1 MCASD
6 KQAEGC
12 KEEWAKSMDAITKA
26 NSTRKSPPT
35 LESRQ
40 HESIW
45 QRIYFTVAILL
56 NTVMYLSIV
65 CFLVYFAAVYYAP
78 WTWLRTLL
86 LLYIPY
92 CLLDRTHLHGGTR
105 WVSYETIEWVRS
117 LPTFW
122 ASTAYFPA
130 ILHKT
135 VDLDP
140 SKPYIL
146 SYHPHGVIG
155 MGVNCALNTNCA
167 GFPDLF
173 PGLKRWGVTLREVFY
188 FFLVRDYILLAGFI
202 SPDRQ
207 ALSHK
212 LRQGDSIVL
221 ITGGAAEALYAQSGR
236 FTLYLKRRRGFLKL
250 ALETGAAV
258 VPCLGFGEN
267 DAFSTMDATKVG
279 HSATLMDILLRIRKV
294 LRFATPL
301 VTWPIPRRNPIH
313 VVVGAP
319 VRFAPGTSA
328 DDCHAQYLEALTKL
342 YDEHK
347 AKYGHKDIP
356 LEII

>member
-1 MCASD
+1 MCLAD
-6 KQAEGC
+6 KQTSNSLGKDDKPEASAPVAER
-12 KEEWAKSMDAITKA
+12 T
-26 NSTRKSPPT
+26 PPT
-35 LESRQ
+35 LQDRQNESF
-40 HESIW
+40 W
-45 QRIYFTVAILL
+45 QGISYTIAILF
-56 NTVMYLSIV
+56 NTVMYLSVV
-65 CFLVYFAAVYYAP
+65 CFILYFCMVYYAP
-78 WTWLRTLL
+78 STWVRTLL

-92 CLLDRTHLHGGTR
+92 TLLDKTHITGATR

-130 ILHKT
+130 MLHKT
-135 VDLDP
+135 HDLDP
-140 SKPYIL
+140 SKQYIL

-155 MGVNCALNTNCA
+155 MGVNCTLNTNCA
-167 GFPDLF
+167 GFRELF
-173 PGLKRWGVTLREVFY
+173 PGLRRWGVTLREVFY

-202 SPDRQ
+202 SADRQ
-207 ALSHK
+207 ALEQK

-236 FTLYLKRRRGFLKL
+236 FTLYLKRRQGFLKL

-267 DAFSTMDATKVG
+267 DCFSTLDVTK
-279 HSATLMDILLRIRKV
+279 HEHASLMNLLLRIRKV
-294 LRFATPL
+294 LRFSTPL

-319 VRFAPGTSA
+319 VAFAPGTSVEE
-328 DDCHAQYLEALTKL
+328 CHKQYIVAVTKL
-342 YDEHK
+342 YNEHK

>member
-1 MCASD
+1 MCISD
-6 KQAEGC
+6 KQSHPPNQEAV
-12 KEEWAKSMDAITKA
+12 KEEALDDESFTK
-26 NSTRKSPPT
+26 RPPPT
-35 LESRQ
+35 IKDRQ
-40 HESIW
+40 HETIW
-45 QRIYFTVAILL
+45 QGVYYTIIILL
-56 NTVMYLSIV
+56 NTVMYLAPI
-65 CFLVYFAAVYYAP
+65 CFALYVAMVYYAP
-78 WTWLRTLL
+78 STWIRTFL

-92 CLLDRTHLHGGTR
+92 CILDRTHIHGATR

-130 ILHKT
+130 VLHKT
-135 VDLDP
+135 ADLDP

-155 MGVNCALNTNCA
+155 MGVNCTLNTNCA
-167 GFPDLF
+167 GFRELF
-173 PGLKRWGVTLREVFY
+173 PGLRRWGVTLREVFY
-188 FFLVRDYILLAGFI
+188 FFMVRDYILLAGFI
-202 SPDRQ
+202 SADRE
-207 ALSHK
+207 ALVSK

-236 FTLYLKRRRGFLKL
+236 FTLYLKKRRGFLKM
-250 ALETGAAV
+250 ALETGAGV

-267 DAFSTMDATKVG
+267 DAFSTLDVAKHDA
-279 HSATLMDILLRIRKV
+279 SLMDLLLKIRKV
-294 LRFATPL
+294 LRFSTPI

-319 VRFAPGTSA
+319 VHFAPGTSVE
-328 DDCHAQYLEALTKL
+328 DCHAQYVAALTKL
-342 YDEHK
+342 YNEHK
-347 AKYGHKDIP
+347 SHYGHRDIP

>member
-1 MCASD
+1 MCLAD
-6 KQAEGC
+6 KQTSNSLGKDDKPEASAVAER
-12 KEEWAKSMDAITKA
+12 T
-26 NSTRKSPPT
+26 PPT
-35 LESRQ
+35 LQDRQNESF
-40 HESIW
+40 W
-45 QRIYFTVAILL
+45 QGIYYTTAILL
-56 NTVMYLSIV
+56 NTVMYLSVV
-65 CFLVYFAAVYYAP
+65 CFILYFCMVYYAP
-78 WTWLRTLL
+78 SMWVRTLV

-92 CLLDRTHLHGGTR
+92 ALLDKTHITGATR

-130 ILHKT
+130 MLHKT
-135 VDLDP
+135 HDLDP

-155 MGVNCALNTNCA
+155 MGVNCTLNTNCA
-167 GFPDLF
+167 GFRELF
-173 PGLKRWGVTLREVFY
+173 PGLRRWGVTLREVFY

-202 SPDRQ
+202 SADRQ
-207 ALSHK
+207 ALEQK

-236 FTLYLKRRRGFLKL
+236 FTLYLKRRQGFLKL

-267 DAFSTMDATKVG
+267 DCFSTLDVTK
-279 HSATLMDILLRIRKV
+279 HEHATLMNLLLRIRKV
-294 LRFATPL
+294 LRFSTPL

-319 VRFAPGTSA
+319 VAFTPDTSVEE
-328 DDCHAQYLEALTKL
+328 CHKQYIEAVTKL
-342 YDEHK
+342 YSEHK